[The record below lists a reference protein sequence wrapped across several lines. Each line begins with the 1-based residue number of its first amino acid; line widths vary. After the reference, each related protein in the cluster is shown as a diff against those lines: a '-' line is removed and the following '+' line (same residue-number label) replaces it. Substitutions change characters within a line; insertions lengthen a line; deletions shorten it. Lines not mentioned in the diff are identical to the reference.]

1 MKKVT
6 LLAALVLSTA
16 AFSQKLKISEIH
28 ISNGSGSMGTKD
40 GTLSDFAKLAPN
52 SAILGMDLSQLTP
65 YNYMY
70 FNGFGMNSGSNSTS
84 IQLGLQCAKMPKITF
99 RVGIT
104 HVSNYSI
111 LSAHGSFYESAPY
124 DTLTSSQTGQ
134 QTFIDSSHTKSYN
147 MNYSNQQ
154 IRLDGAMIFRMFPE
168 KRWSLHTGLGASIGM
183 SYRASTSLRYWE
195 SSSLNSYNGTGG
207 YYSETGKNET
217 FENKNSLG
225 ASLYIPFGIDFCIG
239 KKREFWM
246 PFHLYTETR
255 PSLNINS
262 INGIGTTFSPG
273 MSSALGLRVKL

>member
-6 LLAALVLSTA
+6 LLAALILSTA
-16 AFSQKLKISEIH
+16 AFSQNLKISEIH
-28 ISNGSGSMGTKD
+28 ISNGSGSMEAQN
-40 GTLSDFAKLAPN
+40 GTLTDFAKLAPN

-70 FNGFGMNSGSNSTS
+70 YRGFGMNSGSNSTS
-84 IQLGLQCAKMPKITF
+84 LQLGLQCAKMPKITF
-99 RVGIT
+99 RVGLT
-104 HVSNYSI
+104 HVSNYSL
-111 LSAHGSFYESAPY
+111 LSAHGGYSETAPY

-134 QTFIDSSHTKSYN
+134 QTFIDSSYAKSYD

-183 SYRASTSLRYWE
+183 SYRASTSIRYWE
-195 SSSLNSYNGTGG
+195 SSSINSGSGSYYNGNGL
-207 YYSETGKNET
+207 NET
-217 FENKNSLG
+217 FKNKNSMG
-225 ASLYIPFGIDFCIG
+225 ASLYIPLGIDFCIG

-246 PFHLYTETR
+246 PFHLYVESR

-273 MSSALGLRVKL
+273 MSSAVGLRVKL

>member
-6 LLAALVLSTA
+6 LLAALALSTA
-16 AFSQKLKISEIH
+16 AFSQNLKISEIL
-28 ISNGSGSMGTKD
+28 ISSGSGSMRTED

-52 SAILGMDLSQLTP
+52 SAILGMDLSQLNP
-65 YNYMY
+65 YKYMY
-70 FNGFGMNSGSNSTS
+70 FNGFGFNSGSNSTS
-84 IQLGLQCAKMPKITF
+84 LQLGLQCAKMPKITF

-104 HVSNYSI
+104 HVSNYAL

-134 QTFIDSSHTKSYN
+134 QTFLDSSHSKSYD

-168 KRWSLHTGLGASIGM
+168 KRWSLHAGLGASVGM
-183 SYRASTSLRYWE
+183 SYRATTSLRYWE
-195 SSSLNSYNGTGG
+195 SSSISSNTGG
-207 YYSETGKNET
+207 YHNESGKSET
-217 FENKNSLG
+217 FQNKNSMG
-225 ASLYIPFGIDFCIG
+225 GSLYIPLGVDFCIG

-246 PFHLYTETR
+246 PFHLYAESR

-273 MSSALGLRVKL
+273 ISSAVGLRVKL

>member
-16 AFSQKLKISEIH
+16 AFSQKIKISEIH
-28 ISNGSGSMGTKD
+28 ISNGSGSMGTQD

-65 YNYMY
+65 YNYTY
-70 FNGFGMNSGSNSTS
+70 YRGFGMNAGSNLTS
-84 IQLGLQCAKMPKITF
+84 LQLGLQCAKMPKITF

-104 HVSNYSI
+104 HMNNYGL
-111 LSAHGSFYESAPY
+111 LSAHGGFTEYAPY

-134 QTFIDSSHTKSYN
+134 QTFLDSSYSKSYH

-168 KRWSLHTGLGASIGM
+168 KRWSLHAGLGASIGM
-183 SYRASTSLRYWE
+183 SYRASTSIQYWE
-195 SSSLNSYNGTGG
+195 SSSINGGSGYNYNETGV
-207 YYSETGKNET
+207 SET
-217 FENKNSLG
+217 FQNKNSLG
-225 ASLYIPFGIDFCIG
+225 ASLYIPLGVDFCIG

-246 PFHLYTETR
+246 PFHLYAETR

-273 MSSALGLRVKL
+273 MGSAVGLRVKL

>member
-6 LLAALVLSTA
+6 LLAALVFSTA
-16 AFSQKLKISEIH
+16 AFSQKIKISEIH
-28 ISNGSGSMGTKD
+28 ISNGSGSMGTQD
-40 GTLSDFAKLAPN
+40 GNLTDFAKLAPN

-65 YNYMY
+65 YSYMY
-70 FNGFGMNSGSNSTS
+70 FNGFRMNSGSNSTS
-84 IQLGLQCAKMPKITF
+84 LQLGLQCAKMPKITF
-99 RVGIT
+99 RVGLT
-104 HVSNYSI
+104 HVSNFGL
-111 LSAHGSFYESAPY
+111 LSAHGGFTEYAPY

-134 QTFIDSSHTKSYN
+134 QTFLDSSHTKSYD

-183 SYRASTSLRYWE
+183 SYRATTSLRYWE
-195 SSSLNSYNGTGG
+195 SSSINSNNGG
-207 YYSETGKNET
+207 YYNESGKNET
-217 FENKNSLG
+217 FQNKNSLG
-225 ASLYIPFGIDFCIG
+225 AALYIPLGVDFCIG

-246 PFHLYTETR
+246 PFHLYAESR

-262 INGIGTTFSPG
+262 INGIGTTFCPG